1 MALHG
6 LGAIDNRMS
15 VTTLGRQM
23 LKFPLEPT
31 QARVLT
37 ASIERGCT
45 ADVLDILSLVNDSP
59 IFLDPLDK
67 REEAAVARS
76 TFAHRDGDHLTLL
89 NVLRSYEAIPKKDV
103 TGRKAWCR
111 ERFVNERNLKRAIQA
126 RDQMR
131 GICEKEGVD
140 WQASKGD
147 DSEPILRCLV
157 EGMFSRCAILINNE
171 YRQIV
176 GNSVGSLQPP
186 PTSEVSRI
194 TDAKK
199 TLLQLA
205 QAVKIHPSST
215 LHNKRAPA
223 ILYDEIVSRA
233 LLFSQGTKAYSGRCL
248 ALPRCTRPTRT
259 PEACRRST
267 TLGWPSCRCST
278 QRCEGS
284 SPSLLLPPI
293 DDYFQASDY
302 FAARALVRRKKL
314 SPFLRGAAL
323 HPEYRRPLPSC
334 FSRARN
340 LPSYISLNAEKCTDA
355 ACCIVSWKFELSAT
369 LA

>member
-1 MALHG
+1 MFTTRTYDEMKPSPLPEIQRSDLTPIVLQMKEIGIEDVQKFDFLDKPDPDFSTCPSFSSRLARTDHRPRSPSVAESLMALHG

-15 VTTLGRQM
+15 VTPLGRQM

-89 NVLRSYEAIPKKDV
+89 NVLRSYEAISKKDV

-157 EGMFSRCAILINNE
+157 EGMFSRCSILINNE

-176 GNSVGSLQPP
+176 GNSV
-186 PTSEVSRI
+186 
-194 TDAKK
+194 
-199 TLLQLA
+199 
-205 QAVKIHPSST
+205 
-215 LHNKRAPA
+215 
-223 ILYDEIVSRA
+223 
-233 LLFSQGTKAYSGRCL
+233 
-248 ALPRCTRPTRT
+248 
-259 PEACRRST
+259 
-267 TLGWPSCRCST
+267 
-278 QRCEGS
+278 
-284 SPSLLLPPI
+284 SP
-293 DDYFQASDY
+293 
-302 FAARALVRRKKL
+302 
-314 SPFLRGAAL
+314 
-323 HPEYRRPLPSC
+323 
-334 FSRARN
+334 
-340 LPSYISLNAEKCTDA
+340 
-355 ACCIVSWKFELSAT
+355 
-369 LA
+369 

>member
-15 VTTLGRQM
+15 VTPLGRQM

-103 TGRKAWCR
+103 TGRKVWCR

-140 WQASKGD
+140 WQASKGG

-176 GNSVGSLQPP
+176 GNSVGSLYPP
-186 PTSEVSRI
+186 LKSRGSL
-194 TDAKK
+194 TQKQRSCN
-199 TLLQLA
+199 LLR
-205 QAVKIHPSST
+205 PS
-215 LHNKRAPA
+215 RY
-223 ILYDEIVSRA
+223 ILR
-233 LLFSQGTKAYSGRCL
+233 R
-248 ALPRCTRPTRT
+248 RCTTSVHL
-259 PEACRRST
+259 RS
-267 TLGWPSCRCST
+267 
-278 QRCEGS
+278 
-284 SPSLLLPPI
+284 
-293 DDYFQASDY
+293 
-302 FAARALVRRKKL
+302 
-314 SPFLRGAAL
+314 
-323 HPEYRRPLPSC
+323 
-334 FSRARN
+334 
-340 LPSYISLNAEKCTDA
+340 CTMR
-355 ACCIVSWKFELSAT
+355 S
-369 LA
+369 